1 MVEVRNLSFS
11 YSRRRILRDVSFS
24 IAPGETLSVVGA
36 NGAGKTTLLKI
47 MATLAV
53 PDGGTVTIDGQDA
66 FSRPLRYRRQLG
78 YLPEKIALYEDLT
91 VRDFLVYRANLKGE
105 PPKRVRRRVS
115 EASEMCLISSLMRRS
130 IRLLSAGEKKRVAL
144 ADALLLRPR
153 LLLLDDFFAGLDASM
168 REAAG
173 GILANAASFS
183 GVVATGHEIEEL
195 VKVSS
200 RILVLSDGGISNE
213 IVMSG
218 DNAAEDCARV
228 RRALAGGGG

>member
-144 ADALLLRPR
+144 ADALHLRPR

>member
-24 IAPGETLSVVGA
+24 IAPGETLGVVGA

-53 PDGGTVTIDGQDA
+53 PDGGSVTIDGQDV
-66 FSRPLRYRRQLG
+66 FLRPLRYRRQLG

-91 VRDFLVYRANLKGE
+91 VRDFLFYRANLKGE

-115 EASEMCLISSLMRRS
+115 EASEMCLISPFMHRT

-153 LLLLDDFFAGLDASM
+153 LLLLDDFFAGLDVAI
-168 REAAG
+168 RETAG
-173 GILANAASFS
+173 GILANAAAFS
-183 GVVATGHEIEEL
+183 GVVVTGHEIEEL
-195 VKVSS
+195 VKIST
-200 RILVLSDGGISNE
+200 RILVLSNGTVSDE
-213 IVMSG
+213 IIMSG
-218 DNAAEDCARV
+218 KSAAEDCERV
-228 RRALAGGGG
+228 RKALAGGGA

>member
-115 EASEMCLISSLMRRS
+115 EASDMCLISSLMRRS

>member
-24 IAPGETLSVVGA
+24 IVPGETVGVVGA

-53 PDGGTVTIDGQDA
+53 PDGGSVTIDGQDA

-91 VRDFLVYRANLKGE
+91 VRDFLAYRANLKGE

-115 EASEMCLISSLMRRS
+115 EASEICFISQLMHRS

-153 LLLLDDFFAGLDASM
+153 LLLLDDFFAGLDVAV

-173 GILANAASFS
+173 GILANVATFS

-195 VKVSS
+195 VKISS
-200 RILVLSDGGISNE
+200 RILVLSNGCISDE
-213 IVMSG
+213 IVISG
-218 DNAAEDCARV
+218 KSVAEDCGRV
-228 RRALAGGGG
+228 RRALVGGGE